1 MGRQLRDRTA
11 YNPNM
16 GGARFLGV
24 FVASLAACVSFA
36 KCAMPST
43 LHVKSQNGKHSLI
56 FEPDGRFKLNG
67 VAGQVRISG
76 HHQRAFLS
84 NDGKRFVIADP
95 YDGITVF
102 DGFGQV
108 VERYDGDDLCWE
120 RTDAW
125 TCHPEGEWYGEDAV
139 LAGDKVRF
147 DVGRGPDAI
156 LSFGGPKVDLTF
168 DRFQENSLKIAAFSS
183 ILITGGAI
191 FLIGRKRPG
200 AR

>member
-1 MGRQLRDRTA
+1 MS
-11 YNPNM
+11 
-16 GGARFLGV
+16 GARFLGV

-43 LHVKSQNGKHSLI
+43 LHIKSQNGKHSLI

-84 NDGKRFVIADP
+84 NDGKRFVIADR

-108 VERYDGDDLCWE
+108 LERFDGNDLCWE

-147 DVGRGPDAI
+147 DVGMGPDAI
-156 LSFGGPKVDLTF
+156 LSFGSPDVSLAF
-168 DRFQENSLKIAAFSS
+168 DRSQEGGIKLAAISSIAA
-183 ILITGGAI
+183 LGGLV
-191 FLIGRKRPG
+191 FWIGRRRSPAKYGR
-200 AR
+200 RIT